1 MIPDLRTV
9 LATLLVGTRAVAA
22 QECAYE
28 GGWALRNSG
37 SCPPAAP
44 IECGTGAQPRCCP
57 SGYTCT
63 GDGDYVG
70 NYCCKDPLDCR
81 TQSLEYPQCP
91 DPSWTLYGVS
101 GRLDNGG
108 WCCASGTRGSFRD
121 DQYGIALL
129 CLSSAVTVL
138 PVNIS
143 WATTVATSSCSTSTS
158 STSTPVS
165 ITSGITTAI
174 DTAGSA
180 SATATETGSSSSP
193 SASTDPADSDSS
205 AAMSGGAIAGA
216 AIGGVAGVA
225 LLIGGIFFV
234 WRRKRRAA
242 AELAAEPQQN
252 AGWTYGG
259 EAKYAPQQQQFPGEL
274 PTQRSHAEMDTNP
287 TTYELDGS
295 LPQELDSTTAGSTP
309 RPK

>member
-1 MIPDLRTV
+1 MIPDLRTL
-9 LATLLVGTRAVAA
+9 LAALLVGVRAAAA

-91 DPSWTLYGVS
+91 DPSWTLYGVN

-108 WCCASGTRGSFRD
+108 WCCANGTRGSFRD

-129 CLSSAVTVL
+129 CFSSAVSVL

-165 ITSGITTAI
+165 ITSAITSAI
-174 DTAGSA
+174 DTAGT
-180 SATATETGSSSSP
+180 SATASETGSPSSSP
-193 SASTDPADSDSS
+193 SASTDPDSESS

-287 TTYELDGS
+287 TAYELDGS
-295 LPQELDSTTAGSTP
+295 LPQELDSTTASSTP